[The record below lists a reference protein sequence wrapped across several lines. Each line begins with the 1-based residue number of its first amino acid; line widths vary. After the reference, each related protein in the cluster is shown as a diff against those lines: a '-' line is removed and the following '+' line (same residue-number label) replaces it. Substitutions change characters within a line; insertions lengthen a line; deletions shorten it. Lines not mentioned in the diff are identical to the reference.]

1 MSEESKYIGILIA
14 FKLLSAIRSILGS
27 DLDIVPMSMSYVP
40 AEGFRDRFR
49 LDLEVEVEVDEGDK
63 GLVVGLEVEVDESV
77 VSSKLDFDLGVS
89 LVEVRLGV
97 DGFEI
102 SVISSKSYN

>member
-1 MSEESKYIGILIA
+1 
-14 FKLLSAIRSILGS
+14 
-27 DLDIVPMSMSYVP
+27 MSYVP

-63 GLVVGLEVEVDESV
+63 GLAVGLEVEVDESV
-77 VSSKLDFDLGVS
+77 VASKLDFDLGVS

-102 SVISSKSYN
+102 SVISSKSYKRRYLLNYMSYWMNRII

>member
-77 VSSKLDFDLGVS
+77 VASKLDFDFGVS

-97 DGFEI
+97 DGFEM

>member
-1 MSEESKYIGILIA
+1 
-14 FKLLSAIRSILGS
+14 
-27 DLDIVPMSMSYVP
+27 MSMSYVP

-63 GLVVGLEVEVDESV
+63 GLVVGLEVEVEVDESV
-77 VSSKLDFDLGVS
+77 VASKLDFDFGVS